1 MTKRVLWGRQQV
13 KTALQEGVVP
23 SVILVDNDDAET
35 ETRALLD
42 RTKFGRLPLYRR
54 PTREL
59 DAIARGG
66 KHEGIICI
74 NGEYSYID
82 LDQLLSRRKSPD
94 LFLCL
99 DEVTDPG
106 NVGSI
111 YRSAAAFGVD
121 GVIFTKDRS
130 ATVNDTVVRV
140 SNGATELLRTARVTN
155 LVRTIER
162 LADEGVVT
170 VGLEADTAITLESLD
185 LTQPIALVMGSE
197 GKGLRRLVRERCSVL
212 AKIPMQP
219 PLDSLNVAMASAV
232 ALYEVQRQ
240 RRAGSTPT

>member
-1 MTKRVLWGRQQV
+1 V
-13 KTALQEGVVP
+13 KTALQAGVIP
-23 SVILVDNDDAET
+23 SVILVDSDEADSEF
-35 ETRALLD
+35 RALVD
-42 RTKFGRLPLYRR
+42 RGKTGRLPLYQR

-59 DAIARGG
+59 DALSRGA
-66 KHEGIICI
+66 KHEGVLCI

-82 LDQLLSRRKSPD
+82 MEQLMSRRRDPD

-140 SNGATELLRTARVTN
+140 SMGATELLRTARVTN
-155 LVRTIER
+155 LVRSMER
-162 LADEGVVT
+162 LAEADVLT
-170 VGLEADTAITLESLD
+170 IGLEADTHTTLDSVD

-197 GKGLRRLVRERCSVL
+197 GKGLRRLVRERCTML

-219 PLDSLNVAMASAV
+219 PLDSLNVAMATAV

-240 RRAGSTPT
+240 RQLARKLIQGSSS